1 MLRSE
6 LRKLA
11 RKMFVLALLIGALV
25 SLTLPR
31 SAYAYGEA
39 EACDAAYASCSSFCN
54 GSSVCEFFCW
64 YDWNNCSREV
74 QPEGPP
80 QS

>member
-6 LRKLA
+6 LRKICQRLA
-11 RKMFVLALLIGALV
+11 ILALLIGVLV
-25 SLTLPR
+25 SVTLTR

-39 EACDAAYASCSSFCN
+39 EQCDATLGSCLSFCN
-54 GSSVCEFFCW
+54 GSSVCEYFCW
-64 YDWNNCSREV
+64 YDWDHCDRTV

-80 QS
+80 RN